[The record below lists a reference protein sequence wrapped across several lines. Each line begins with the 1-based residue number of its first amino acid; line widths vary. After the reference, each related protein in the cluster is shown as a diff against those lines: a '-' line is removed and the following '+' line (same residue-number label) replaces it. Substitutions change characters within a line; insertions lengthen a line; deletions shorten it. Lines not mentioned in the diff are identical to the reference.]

1 MHKIERLLQTLA
13 PKGVE
18 FRKLGDM
25 TISFTKQT
33 GFDYSAFIKPT
44 LIKEYLPN
52 YIPFIQNKDF
62 LGHYINYKTDY
73 FIPNEIAIRFPQ
85 ILLNEKCLLISISGS
100 IGKVAVFN
108 HSQDAFIGGA
118 IAVLK
123 FKEKK
128 SLDFV
133 MHFLM
138 SASGQKLLLNGVKS
152 GSHKNLTIADLKKIT
167 IPIPPLE
174 IQQEIVKILDAFTEL
189 NTELNTELKARKKQ
203 YEYYQN
209 MLLDFKDIHLNH
221 KDAKMSAKTY
231 PKRLKSLLQ
240 TLAPKGVEFRKLGDI
255 GEYIRGVTYKKNQ
268 EINNLECGI
277 KVLRANNITL
287 SNHLNFEDIKV
298 INKNVK
304 IRKEQYL
311 KKNDILICAGSG
323 SSEHIGKV
331 AFINTDFDYV
341 FGGFMGVIRI
351 REVNSRF
358 VYHIFTSNIFKQY
371 LEKSLNTTTI
381 NNLNANILQ
390 NFLIPIPPLEIQQ
403 EIVKILDQ
411 FSILT
416 TDLLAGIPAEIKARK
431 KQYEYYREKLLT
443 FKPLTPHKEVKKC

>member
-1 MHKIERLLQTLA
+1 MHKIERLLQTL
-13 PKGVE
+13 V
-18 FRKLGDM
+18 
-25 TISFTKQT
+25 
-33 GFDYSAFIKPT
+33 
-44 LIKEYLPN
+44 
-52 YIPFIQNKDF
+52 
-62 LGHYINYKTDY
+62 
-73 FIPNEIAIRFPQ
+73 
-85 ILLNEKCLLISISGS
+85 
-100 IGKVAVFN
+100 
-108 HSQDAFIGGA
+108 
-118 IAVLK
+118 
-123 FKEKK
+123 
-128 SLDFV
+128 
-133 MHFLM
+133 
-138 SASGQKLLLNGVKS
+138 
-152 GSHKNLTIADLKKIT
+152 
-167 IPIPPLE
+167 
-174 IQQEIVKILDAFTEL
+174 
-189 NTELNTELKARKKQ
+189 
-203 YEYYQN
+203 
-209 MLLDFKDIHLNH
+209 
-221 KDAKMSAKTY
+221 
-231 PKRLKSLLQ
+231 
-240 TLAPKGVEFRKLGDI
+240 PKGVEFRKLGDI

-311 KKNDILICAGSG
+311 KKNNILICAGSG

-351 REVNSRF
+351 REINSRF

-403 EIVKILDQ
+403 EIVKVLDAFTELNTELNTELKARKKQYEYYQNMLLDFKDIKQNHKDAKMSAKPYPKRLKTLLQTLAPKGVEFRKLGEVCESTNKKTLKISEVSEVKNKGMYPVINSGRDLYGYYHDFNNDGQNITIASRGEYAGFINYFNEKFFAGGLCYPYKVKDTNELLTKFLYFYLKTNEIQIMENLVSRGSIPALNKADIETLTIPIPPLEIQQEIVKILDQ
-411 FSILT
+411 FSALT

-431 KQYEYYREKLLT
+431 KQYEYYREKLLS
-443 FKPLTPHKEVKKC
+443 FKPLIPHKEVKKC

>member
-1 MHKIERLLQTLA
+1 MHKIER
-13 PKGVE
+13 
-18 FRKLGDM
+18 
-25 TISFTKQT
+25 
-33 GFDYSAFIKPT
+33 
-44 LIKEYLPN
+44 
-52 YIPFIQNKDF
+52 
-62 LGHYINYKTDY
+62 
-73 FIPNEIAIRFPQ
+73 
-85 ILLNEKCLLISISGS
+85 
-100 IGKVAVFN
+100 
-108 HSQDAFIGGA
+108 
-118 IAVLK
+118 
-123 FKEKK
+123 
-128 SLDFV
+128 
-133 MHFLM
+133 
-138 SASGQKLLLNGVKS
+138 
-152 GSHKNLTIADLKKIT
+152 
-167 IPIPPLE
+167 
-174 IQQEIVKILDAFTEL
+174 
-189 NTELNTELKARKKQ
+189 
-203 YEYYQN
+203 
-209 MLLDFKDIHLNH
+209 
-221 KDAKMSAKTY
+221 
-231 PKRLKSLLQ
+231 LLQ

-351 REVNSRF
+351 REINSRF

-403 EIVKILDQ
+403 EIVKILDAFTELNTELNTELKARKKQYEYYQNMLLDFNDIHQSHKDAKEKLAQKTYPKPLKTLLQTLAPKGVEFKTLEEVFEIKNGYTPSKNNPEFWEKGTIPWFRMEDIRENGRILKDSIQHITPKALKGKKLFPKNSIIISTTATIGEHALLIVDSLANQRFTFLSKKANCGIALDMKFFFYQCFLLGEWCKKNTNVSGFASVDMTAFKKYKFPIPPLEIQQEIVKILDQ

-431 KQYEYYREKLLT
+431 KQYEYYREKLLA
-443 FKPLTPHKEVKKC
+443 FKPLKA

>member
-18 FRKLGDM
+18 FRKLGEM

-209 MLLDFKDIHLNH
+209 MLLDFKDINSNH
-221 KDAKMSAKTY
+221 KGAKMSAKTY
-231 PKRLKSLLQ
+231 PKRLQTLLQ
-240 TLAPKGVEFRKLGDI
+240 TLAPKGVEFKTLEEVFEI
-255 GEYIRGVTYKKNQ
+255 KNGYTPSK
-268 EINNLECGI
+268 NNLEFWEKGTIPWFRMEDIRENGRILKDSIQHITPKALKGKKLFPKNSIIISTTATIGEHALLIVDSLANQQFTFLSKKANCGI
-277 KVLRANNITL
+277 ALDMKFFFYQCFLL
-287 SNHLNFEDIKV
+287 GEWC
-298 INKNVK
+298 
-304 IRKEQYL
+304 
-311 KKNDILICAGSG
+311 KKNTNVSG
-323 SSEHIGKV
+323 FASV
-331 AFINTDFDYV
+331 DMTAFKKYKF
-341 FGGFMGVIRI
+341 
-351 REVNSRF
+351 
-358 VYHIFTSNIFKQY
+358 
-371 LEKSLNTTTI
+371 
-381 NNLNANILQ
+381 
-390 NFLIPIPPLEIQQ
+390 PIPPLEIQQ

-411 FSILT
+411 FLALT
-416 TDLLAGIPAEIKARK
+416 TDLLAGIPAEIEARK

-443 FKPLTPHKEVKKC
+443 FKPLKA

>member
-18 FRKLGDM
+18 FKTLEEVFEIKNGYTPSKNNPEFWEKGTIPWFRMEDIRENGRILKDSIQHITPKALKNKKLFPKNSIIISTTATIGEHALLIVDSLANQRFTFLSKKANCGIALDMKFFFYQCFLLGEWCKKNTNVSGFASVDM
-25 TISFTKQT
+25 T
-33 GFDYSAFIKPT
+33 AFK
-44 LIKEYLPN
+44 K
-52 YIPFIQNKDF
+52 
-62 LGHYINYKTDY
+62 YK
-73 FIPNEIAIRFPQ
+73 F
-85 ILLNEKCLLISISGS
+85 
-100 IGKVAVFN
+100 
-108 HSQDAFIGGA
+108 
-118 IAVLK
+118 
-123 FKEKK
+123 
-128 SLDFV
+128 
-133 MHFLM
+133 
-138 SASGQKLLLNGVKS
+138 
-152 GSHKNLTIADLKKIT
+152 
-167 IPIPPLE
+167 PIPPLE

-209 MLLDFKDIHLNH
+209 MLLDFNDINQSH

-231 PKRLKSLLQ
+231 PKRLQTLLQ

-255 GEYIRGVTYKKNQ
+255 GEYIRGVTYKKHQ

-331 AFINTDFDYV
+331 AFIDTDFDYV

-351 REVNSRF
+351 REINSRF

-416 TDLLAGIPAEIKARK
+416 TDLLAGIPAEIEARK
-431 KQYEYYREKLLT
+431 KQYEYYREKLLA
-443 FKPLTPHKEVKKC
+443 FKPLKA

>member
-1 MHKIERLLQTLA
+1 MHKIER
-13 PKGVE
+13 
-18 FRKLGDM
+18 
-25 TISFTKQT
+25 
-33 GFDYSAFIKPT
+33 
-44 LIKEYLPN
+44 
-52 YIPFIQNKDF
+52 
-62 LGHYINYKTDY
+62 
-73 FIPNEIAIRFPQ
+73 
-85 ILLNEKCLLISISGS
+85 
-100 IGKVAVFN
+100 
-108 HSQDAFIGGA
+108 
-118 IAVLK
+118 
-123 FKEKK
+123 
-128 SLDFV
+128 
-133 MHFLM
+133 
-138 SASGQKLLLNGVKS
+138 
-152 GSHKNLTIADLKKIT
+152 
-167 IPIPPLE
+167 
-174 IQQEIVKILDAFTEL
+174 
-189 NTELNTELKARKKQ
+189 
-203 YEYYQN
+203 
-209 MLLDFKDIHLNH
+209 
-221 KDAKMSAKTY
+221 
-231 PKRLKSLLQ
+231 LLQ

-323 SSEHIGKV
+323 SGEHIGKV

-403 EIVKILDQ
+403 EIVKILDA
-411 FSILT
+411 FTELNT
-416 TDLLAGIPAEIKARK
+416 ELNTELKARK
-431 KQYEYYREKLLT
+431 KQYEYYQNMLLDFKGIHLNHKDAKMGANYPKRLKTLLQTLAPKGVEFRKLGELLEYDQPNKYCVTSKEFDESYPTPVLTAGKTFILGYTNEKDNIYQASKSSPVIIFDDFTTATQWVDFPFKVKSSAMKILLPKNPT
-443 FKPLTPHKEVKKC
+443 INIRFIFFYMQTIPYNISGEHTR

>member
-1 MHKIERLLQTLA
+1 MHKIERLLQTLAPKGVEFKTLEEVFEIKNGYTPSKNNPEFWEKGTIPWFRMEDIRENGRILKDSIQHITPKALKNKKLFPKNSIIISTTATIGEHALLIVDSLANQRFTFLSKKANCGIALDMKFFFYQCFLLGEWCKKNTNVSGFASVDMTAFKKYKFPIPPLEIQQEIVKILDAFTELNTELNTELKARKKQYQYYQNMLLDFKDANQNHKDAKEKLAQKTYPKNLKTLLQTLA

-174 IQQEIVKILDAFTEL
+174 IQQEIVKILDQF
-189 NTELNTELKARKKQ
+189 
-203 YEYYQN
+203 
-209 MLLDFKDIHLNH
+209 
-221 KDAKMSAKTY
+221 
-231 PKRLKSLLQ
+231 
-240 TLAPKGVEFRKLGDI
+240 LA
-255 GEYIRGVTYKKNQ
+255 
-268 EINNLECGI
+268 
-277 KVLRANNITL
+277 
-287 SNHLNFEDIKV
+287 
-298 INKNVK
+298 
-304 IRKEQYL
+304 
-311 KKNDILICAGSG
+311 
-323 SSEHIGKV
+323 
-331 AFINTDFDYV
+331 
-341 FGGFMGVIRI
+341 
-351 REVNSRF
+351 
-358 VYHIFTSNIFKQY
+358 
-371 LEKSLNTTTI
+371 
-381 NNLNANILQ
+381 
-390 NFLIPIPPLEIQQ
+390 
-403 EIVKILDQ
+403 
-411 FSILT
+411 LT
-416 TDLLAGIPAEIKARK
+416 TDLLAGIPAEIEARK

-443 FKPLTPHKEVKKC
+443 FKPLKA